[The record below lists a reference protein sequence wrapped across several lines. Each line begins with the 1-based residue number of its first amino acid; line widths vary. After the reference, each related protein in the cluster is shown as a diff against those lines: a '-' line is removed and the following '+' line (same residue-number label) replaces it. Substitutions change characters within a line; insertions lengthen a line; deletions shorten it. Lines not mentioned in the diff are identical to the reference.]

1 MKTKR
6 IIGTVSLILAL
17 CSLSAGAEI
26 LKISETDN
34 GDDKTKTITVSGQ
47 IPTDSKRP
55 SGREVIVRVYEK
67 GTEDTSMIEYMDQVT
82 ADEDGKYSFS
92 YKKASESGDYRVEI
106 NYAASGSAPE
116 QTVHNY
122 LSPAL
127 NKQFFDALN
136 EILAKKD
143 DEGYDAPAALL
154 EMLKSYS
161 EQNVINI
168 EKMNEMTA
176 AQKDVTDIM
185 KFMLKKDKYADID
198 EIAATFNEGYVLKLI
213 KEAKSEDM
221 SDILSDSFNLGVLK
235 INEDILKTYKN
246 GGKSDVDTQL
256 AAKDY
261 ESAADFSQKFA
272 DAVVVSELSGK
283 PWQKIL
289 TVLKA
294 NNSAIGIDFTEYDN
308 LSEERKDKA
317 LMNFVAKVSSVKT
330 CAGCKDA
337 FDKAVEEAKSWS
349 PSGGKGNGGG
359 SSTGGSS
366 GGSSGGSTSTVKIP
380 GKDTTSTNEIDTTIY
395 PETKKEV
402 SFDDLENF
410 DWAKEDISYLAEKG
424 YIDGDGNGKFRPG
437 DYITRAEFVKLLI
450 EATRLNNAPVS
461 DKKFSDVGEGDW
473 FKKYVDKAIG
483 AGVVTGVSEDL
494 FMPHKNIK
502 RADAAVVAMRV
513 LKYFGQE
520 FTKKNIVY
528 SDVTKDYAFDAIYSA
543 AEAGIMS
550 GVGDNKFQPQ
560 RFLTRAE
567 AAKVI
572 VNIIKCKGDFVE

>member
-34 GDDKTKTITVSGQ
+34 GDDMTKTITVSGQ
-47 IPTDSKRP
+47 IPTDTKRP
-55 SGREVIVRVYEK
+55 SGREVIVRVFEK
-67 GTEDTSMIEYMDQVT
+67 GTKDTAMIEYMDQVT
-82 ADEDGKYSFS
+82 ADEDGNYSFS
-92 YKKASESGDYRVEI
+92 YKKSSESGDYRVEI

-127 NKQFFDALN
+127 NKQFFDDLN

-185 KFMLKKDKYADID
+185 KFMLKKDKYEDID

-246 GGKSDVDTQL
+246 GGKSGVDIQL

-261 ESAADFSQKFA
+261 ESAEDFSQKFA

-317 LMNFVAKVSSVKT
+317 LMNFVAKVPSVKT

-473 FKKYVDKAIG
+473 FKKYVDKAVG

-520 FTKKNIVY
+520 FTQKNIVY
-528 SDVTKDYAFDAIYSA
+528 SDVTEDYAFDAIYSA

>member
-6 IIGTVSLILAL
+6 IIGMVSLVLAL
-17 CSLSAGAEI
+17 CSLSAGAEA
-26 LKISETDN
+26 LKIGETDN

-82 ADEDGKYSFS
+82 ADEDGNYSFS

-106 NYAASGSAPE
+106 NYAASDSTPE
-116 QTVHNY
+116 RTVHNY

-127 NKQFFDALN
+127 NKQFFDDLL

-143 DEGYDAPAALL
+143 DEGYDAPAALF

-185 KFMLKKDKYADID
+185 KFMLKKDKYEDID

-221 SDILSDSFNLGVLK
+221 ADILSDSFNLGVLK
-235 INEDILKTYKN
+235 INEDILKSYKN
-246 GGKSDVDTQL
+246 GEKADVDAKL
-256 AAKDY
+256 AAKEY
-261 ESAADFSQKFA
+261 ESAKDFSQKFA

-283 PWQKIL
+283 PWQQIL

-308 LSEERKDKA
+308 LSEEKKDKA
-317 LMNFVAKVSSVKT
+317 LMNFVAKVPSVKT
-330 CAGCKDA
+330 CTDCRDA
-337 FDKAVEEAKSWS
+337 FDKSVEEAKNWN
-349 PSGGKGNGGG
+349 PPGKKDNGG

-366 GGSSGGSTSTVKIP
+366 GGSSGGAVSTVKIP
-380 GKDTTSTNEIDTTIY
+380 GKDTTSANEIDTTIY
-395 PETKKEV
+395 PETQKEV

-410 DWAKEDISYLAEKG
+410 DWTKEDISYLAEKG

-450 EATRLNNAPVS
+450 EATRLNNAPAS
-461 DKKFSDVGEGDW
+461 DKKFSDVSEGDW
-473 FKKYVDKAIG
+473 FKKYVDKAVG
-483 AGVVTGVSEDL
+483 AGVVTGVGEDL

-520 FTKKNIVY
+520 FTQKNIVY
-528 SDVTKDYAFDAIYSA
+528 SDVTEDYAFDAIYSA